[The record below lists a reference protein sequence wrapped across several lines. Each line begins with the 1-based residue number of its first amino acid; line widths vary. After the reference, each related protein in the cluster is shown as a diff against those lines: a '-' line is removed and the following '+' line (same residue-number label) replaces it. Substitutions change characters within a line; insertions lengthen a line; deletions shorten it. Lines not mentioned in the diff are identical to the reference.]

1 MYGYE
6 KTEYCD
12 EVNRVLC
19 IPYDS
24 YEVSDWEGLRSN
36 YFKYSLLREETQKK
50 LSEIGVVEEVNIT
63 DYLDM
68 DAMLLYCIEEGNWCE
83 DGRKVIFK
91 SEKDRQAYAK
101 AVNKYLQYSI
111 LLSELL
117 EYKELEAYYLKAYDR
132 LDYEAL
138 GVF

>member
-1 MYGYE
+1 MLISVMYGYE

-63 DYLDM
+63 GLSRYGRH
-68 DAMLLYCIEEGNWCE
+68 AFVLY
-83 DGRKVIFK
+83 
-91 SEKDRQAYAK
+91 
-101 AVNKYLQYSI
+101 
-111 LLSELL
+111 
-117 EYKELEAYYLKAYDR
+117 
-132 LDYEAL
+132 
-138 GVF
+138 